1 MKKKIKLVGMVCPW
15 LAENFASYENLFL
28 FTVMYDA
35 VGFGDELFSKQEIDD
50 GEKVGEFTF
59 GLERTGT
66 GK

>member
-1 MKKKIKLVGMVCPW
+1 MSM
-15 LAENFASYENLFL
+15 AYENLFL